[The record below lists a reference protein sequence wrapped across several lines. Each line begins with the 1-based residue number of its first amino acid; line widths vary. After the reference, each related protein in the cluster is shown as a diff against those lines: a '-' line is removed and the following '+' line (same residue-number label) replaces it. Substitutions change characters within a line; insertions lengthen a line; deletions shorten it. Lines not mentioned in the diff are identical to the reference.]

1 MRRRQ
6 FITFFG
12 AAFTLPTLSPLS
24 VRAQQT
30 ARPLV
35 GLIFSGTVAAFADR
49 TSAFRK
55 GLSEM
60 GYVDGDNVTV
70 EYHGLDGDYDHLPPL
85 LDDLIRRRVAVIA
98 TPGSDPATLA
108 AKAATA
114 TIPVVFGVAEDP
126 VTMGLVT
133 SLAHPGGNATGINF
147 FAHET
152 DAKRLGLMHELV
164 PAASRFAVLMNPI
177 NVYGAQLI
185 SKDLN
190 EAASALGLTV
200 VFFDASNAEEIDQA
214 FAAIAREKCDAL
226 FIVGDGFFAGRQTQ
240 FATLT
245 ARDRIPASYFSRGLV
260 EAGLLMSYGTSAVDM
275 FRQVGVYTGSILK
288 GTKPVD
294 LPVLQSTKFEFVIN
308 LQTARTLGLDI
319 PPMLLARADDVIE

>member
-98 TPGSDPATLA
+98 TPGSNPAALA

-200 VFFDASNAEEIDQA
+200 VFSMPAMQRRSTRPSQQLR
-214 FAAIAREKCDAL
+214 ARSAM
-226 FIVGDGFFAGRQTQ
+226 R
-240 FATLT
+240 
-245 ARDRIPASYFSRGLV
+245 FSSWAMV
-260 EAGLLMSYGTSAVDM
+260 S
-275 FRQVGVYTGSILK
+275 
-288 GTKPVD
+288 
-294 LPVLQSTKFEFVIN
+294 LPV
-308 LQTARTLGLDI
+308 ARRSLR
-319 PPMLLARADDVIE
+319 PSQRATGFLRAISHAV